1 MVSSRLAINPETLIE
16 RLQAAGDRREGLA
29 IKEETNLY
37 RLVHGYGD
45 QLPGLNIDWAAGLA
59 VIWEMKTQVYD
70 LDLIVEWL
78 NRRYAPQAVIR
89 KGLAFG
95 QSGGVLVHGE
105 LERPVWKVCEQ
116 GLHFAIEPLAAQ
128 NLGIFIDARPV
139 RSWLRQHSQG
149 RLVLNT
155 FAYTGSLGVAARAGG
170 ARGCVQVD
178 LQGAQLERARRNHEL
193 NDQVVDDRDL
203 MKADCLRWLRRRKG
217 QVGGIILDPPP
228 RLPGRR
234 KGDPQAWTNLVR
246 SSAALLEP
254 DGWLLGMLN
263 RRGFSREEWETR
275 VLEAATKVGVQLE
288 PTYRTTSGDDFWE
301 ENIDSRLRVTV
312 FRRVDP
318 Q

>member
-1 MVSSRLAINPETLIE
+1 MVSSRLAINPEILID
-16 RLQAAGDRREGLA
+16 RLHAAGDRREGLA
-29 IKEETNLY
+29 DREQTNLY

-45 QLPGLNIDWAAGLA
+45 HLPGLNIDWAAGLA
-59 VIWEMKTQVYD
+59 VIWEMKTEVYD

-78 NRRYAPQAVIR
+78 NRRYAPAVIIH

-95 QSGGVLVHGE
+95 QSGGIVVHGN
-105 LERPVWKVCEQ
+105 LKQPIWRVCEH

-139 RSWLRQHSQG
+139 RQWLRQHSQD
-149 RLVLNT
+149 RLILNT

-193 NDQVVDDRDL
+193 NQQVVDDRDL

-234 KGDPQAWTNLVR
+234 KGDPQAWMNLIR
-246 SSAALLEP
+246 SSAGLLESE
-254 DGWLLGMLN
+254 GWLLGMLN
-263 RRGFSREEWETR
+263 RRGLARADWEAL
-275 VLEAATKVGVQLE
+275 VVEAAATVGVGLE
-288 PTYRTTSGDDFWE
+288 VIWRTTSGDDFWE
-301 ENIDSRLRVTV
+301 DNPEARLRVAV
-312 FRRVDP
+312 FRRMDSD
-318 Q
+318 